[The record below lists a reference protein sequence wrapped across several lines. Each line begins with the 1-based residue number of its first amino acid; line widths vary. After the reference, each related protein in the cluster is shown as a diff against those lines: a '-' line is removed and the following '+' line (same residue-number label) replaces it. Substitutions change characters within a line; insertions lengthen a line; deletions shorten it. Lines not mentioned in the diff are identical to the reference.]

1 MPYSMKKI
9 VYIVS
14 LKSCLIE
21 KSIFNS
27 QNAGLEFP
35 KSFFAL
41 KTHFTVEVLKISPV
55 LKLAEKKLF

>member
-1 MPYSMKKI
+1 MPYSMKQI

-14 LKSCLIE
+14 WKSCLIE

-27 QNAGLEFP
+27 QNAGLEYP

-41 KTHFTVEVLKISPV
+41 KTHFTVEVLKFHPYYN
-55 LKLAEKKLF
+55 